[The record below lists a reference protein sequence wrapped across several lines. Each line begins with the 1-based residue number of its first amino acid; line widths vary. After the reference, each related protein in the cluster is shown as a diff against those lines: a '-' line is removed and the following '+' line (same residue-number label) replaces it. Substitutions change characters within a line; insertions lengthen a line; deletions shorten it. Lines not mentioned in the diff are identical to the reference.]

1 MIMSKIYILAL
12 LLCSGMMGC
21 ELLDPNPGPSPLKA
35 GEGGG
40 TVDTNTEVSFA
51 VGEQKY
57 RENCERC
64 HGVQAEGT
72 AIYEFSIAGY
82 SNTTNVVRNG
92 LRSMPAFPHLTDQTI
107 ESMELFLAEQVV
119 PNLVTGQDF
128 YVFYCQRCHGAD
140 ARGTDL
146 AGGIRNDGFGATRA
160 AVRNGPSTMPSYTAE
175 QISDD
180 QIQLIV
186 DYISTL

>member
-1 MIMSKIYILAL
+1 MARINFILGL
-12 LLCSGMMGC
+12 LLSFGIVSC
-21 ELLDPNPGPSPLKA
+21 ELLDPNPGPSPLGA
-35 GEGGG
+35 GEGSGA
-40 TVDTNTEVSFA
+40 VDTNTEISFA
-51 VGEQKY
+51 VGEEKY

-64 HGVQAEGT
+64 HGAQAEGT
-72 AIYEFSIAGY
+72 ALYEFSIAGFT
-82 SNTTNVVRNG
+82 NTTDVVRNG

-107 ESMELFLAEQVV
+107 ESMEIFLAEQVV

-146 AGGIRNDGFGATRA
+146 AGGIRNESFVSTRA
-160 AVRNGPSTMPSYTAE
+160 AVRSGPSTMPSYTAE

-186 DYISTL
+186 DYIATL

>member
-1 MIMSKIYILAL
+1 MMRSYIIAVFAL
-12 LLCSGMMGC
+12 CAGVLGC
-21 ELLDPNPGPSPLKA
+21 ELLDPNPGPSPLKS
-35 GEGGG
+35 GEGSGV
-40 TVDTNTEVSFA
+40 VDTNTEVSLA
-51 VGEQKY
+51 VGEEKY

-64 HGVQAEGT
+64 HGAQAEGT
-72 AIYEFSIAGY
+72 SIYEFSIAGFT
-82 SNTTNVVRNG
+82 NTTNVVRNG

-107 ESMELFLAEQVV
+107 ESMELFLAEQII

-146 AGGIRNDGFGATRA
+146 AGGIRNEGFGSTRA
-160 AVRNGPSTMPSYTAE
+160 AVRAGPSTMPSYTAE

-186 DYISTL
+186 DYIASL